1 MSEFEDKLHAILS
14 DPAEMERISRLASEL
29 MGGGTDGPAAADE
42 SGDGTLLHRLGALL
56 GGAGGGDKEALVRA
70 LAPYLRPRG
79 GWSGWRMRERRT
91 RRLHRLHPAM
101 PQGRRR
107 GKEDRPAR
115 FPG

>member
-70 LAPYLRPRG
+70 LSPYLRPER
-79 GWSGWRMRERRT
+79 RERLQKALRIAGVL
-91 RRLHRLHPAM
+91 RMAGAALREEGGA
-101 PQGRRR
+101 
-107 GKEDRPAR
+107 
-115 FPG
+115 

>member
-70 LAPYLRPRG
+70 LAPYLRPER
-79 GWSGWRMRERRT
+79 RERLQRAL
-91 RRLHRLHPAM
+91 RIAGVLRMAGAALREEGGA
-101 PQGRRR
+101 
-107 GKEDRPAR
+107 
-115 FPG
+115 